1 MWGNRG
7 SHLCS
12 ACMITL
18 LTLPDQRLHSSS
30 GLGSV
35 LLASETVMRRRAL
48 SSTRLYHLRGGRS
61 RAPHTLHPATSV
73 EVTDI
78 TTLCLLNEPCDWA
91 CRSTILSARAAST
104 RKSHIKSKV
113 VNLTKQHIPPPPS
126 FMTLHRPRLS
136 LVTVASHASRA
147 RMSPLRPPQ
156 TNPSLLPL
164 SHRPYEPTH
173 RPWRDRRDHFR
184 YAARSPASSRRL
196 WSHVP
201 QRGCLLLFLHAVTA
215 ATG

>member
-78 TTLCLLNEPCDWA
+78 TTLCLLSEPCDWA
-91 CRSTILSARAAST
+91 CRSTILSARATST
-104 RKSHIKSKV
+104 RQSHIKSKV
-113 VNLTKQHIPPPPS
+113 INLTKQHIPPPPS

-147 RMSPLRPPQ
+147 RMSPLRPLQ
-156 TNPSLLPL
+156 TKPSVLPL
-164 SHRPYEPTH
+164 THRPYEPTH
-173 RPWRDRRDHFR
+173 HPWRDRRDHFR
-184 YAARSPASSRRL
+184 YAAMSPASSRRL
-196 WSHVP
+196 
-201 QRGCLLLFLHAVTA
+201 
-215 ATG
+215 

>member
-78 TTLCLLNEPCDWA
+78 TTLCLLSEPCDWA
-91 CRSTILSARAAST
+91 CRSTILSARATNT
-104 RKSHIKSKV
+104 RYVDIPSKFSSYIA
-113 VNLTKQHIPPPPS
+113 QYIRPPPS
-126 FMTLHRPRLS
+126 VISPYSQGLCLQRPRS
-136 LVTVASHASRA
+136 
-147 RMSPLRPPQ
+147 Q
-156 TNPSLLPL
+156 TGN
-164 SHRPYEPTH
+164 R
-173 RPWRDRRDHFR
+173 
-184 YAARSPASSRRL
+184 
-196 WSHVP
+196 
-201 QRGCLLLFLHAVTA
+201 QK
-215 ATG
+215 